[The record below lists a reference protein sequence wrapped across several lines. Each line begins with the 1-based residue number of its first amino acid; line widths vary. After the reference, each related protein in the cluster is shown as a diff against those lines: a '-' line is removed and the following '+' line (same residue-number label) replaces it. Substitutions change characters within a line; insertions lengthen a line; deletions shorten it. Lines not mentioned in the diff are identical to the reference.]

1 MPSVRDQVIA
11 IIAQRAVVDVT
22 LIGPETRIEQLGL
35 DSLGMVESLF
45 AIEETF
51 AVSVPFN
58 TGPPGM
64 KGFKLSSVG
73 EIIALVETLVAD
85 KA

>member
-1 MPSVRDQVIA
+1 MASVRDQVIA
-11 IIAQRAVVDVT
+11 IIAQRAVVDAT
-22 LIGPETRIEQLGL
+22 LIGPETQIEQLGL

-45 AIEETF
+45 TIEETF
-51 AVSVPFN
+51 AVSMPFN

-64 KGFKLSSVG
+64 KGFNLSSVG
-73 EIIALVETLVAD
+73 EIITVVETLVAS